1 MNILTW
7 LDGTQFWHWWILAA
21 VFAGIEILAPGVFF
35 IWLAAAAALTG
46 FSALFIPGM
55 GWEIEAL
62 IFAVLAVASV
72 VFWRS
77 YIKKNNKG
85 KDDPAS
91 MLNRRGDQMIG
102 RTAVLSEPIQHG
114 RGKAR
119 IDDTVWRVEGADLPA
134 GTQIRVTA
142 VDGAILKVE
151 AAR

>member
-1 MNILTW
+1 MDILTW
-7 LDGTQFWHWWILAA
+7 LDGTQFWHWWILAGLL
-21 VFAGIEILAPGVFF
+21 AGIEILAPGFFF
-35 IWLAAAAALTG
+35 IWLGAAAALTG
-46 FSALFIPGM
+46 LIALVIPGM

-72 VFWRS
+72 IAWRS
-77 YIKKNNKG
+77 YAKKTKG
-85 KDDPAS
+85 ADDPAS
-91 MLNRRGDQMIG
+91 TLNRRGEQLIG
-102 RTAVLSEPIQHG
+102 RTAVLSEPIQNG

-134 GTQIRVTA
+134 GTPIKVTG

>member
-1 MNILTW
+1 MDILTW

-46 FSALFIPGM
+46 LSALFIPGM

-72 VFWRS
+72 VFWRA
-77 YIKKNNKG
+77 YVKKNGG
-85 KDDPAS
+85 KADPAS
-91 MLNRRGDQMIG
+91 RLNRRGEQMIG
-102 RTAVLSEPIQHG
+102 RTAVLSEPIQNG

-119 IDDTVWRVEGADLPA
+119 IDDTVWRVEGSDLPA
-134 GTQIRVTA
+134 GTQIKVTG
-142 VDGAILKVE
+142 VDGAILKGE
-151 AAR
+151 APAR

>member
-1 MNILTW
+1 MDLLTW

-21 VFAGIEILAPGVFF
+21 LLAGIEILAPGFFF
-35 IWLAAAAALTG
+35 IWLGAAAALTG
-46 FSALFIPGM
+46 LIALVIPGM

-72 VFWRS
+72 IGWRS
-77 YIKKNNKG
+77 YVKKNGG
-85 KDDPAS
+85 KNDPAS
-91 MLNRRGDQMIG
+91 TLNRRSEQLIG
-102 RTAVLSEPIQHG
+102 RTAVLSEPIQNG

-119 IDDTVWRVEGADLPA
+119 IDDTVWRVEGADMPA
-134 GTQIRVTA
+134 GTPIKVTG

>member
-1 MNILTW
+1 MDILTW

-46 FSALFIPGM
+46 LSALFIPGM

-72 VFWRS
+72 VFWRA
-77 YIKKNNKG
+77 YVKKNGG
-85 KDDPAS
+85 KADPAS
-91 MLNRRGDQMIG
+91 RLNRRGEQMIG
-102 RTAVLSEPIQHG
+102 RTAVLSEPIQNG

-119 IDDTVWRVEGADLPA
+119 IDDTVWRVEGTDLPA
-134 GTQIRVTA
+134 GTQIKVTG

-151 AAR
+151 ATAR

>member
-1 MNILTW
+1 MDILSW

-21 VFAGIEILAPGVFF
+21 LFAGIEILAPGVFF
-35 IWLAAAAALTG
+35 IWLGAAAALTG
-46 FSALFIPGM
+46 LIALVIPGL

-62 IFAVLAVASV
+62 IFAVLAVVTV
-72 VFWRS
+72 VYWRNH
-77 YIKKNNKG
+77 IKRNKG

-102 RTAVLSEPIQHG
+102 RMAVLSEPIQNG

-119 IDDTVWRVEGADLPA
+119 IDDTVWRVEGGDLPA
-134 GTQIRVTA
+134 GTQVRVTG

-151 AAR
+151 AVR